1 MTEQTLIVV
10 SNTSPLTN
18 LAAIGRFDLLQKV
31 LGHLHVS
38 RAVAAELTAG
48 GRNWPGAL
56 EVSRSPWIE
65 VHTVQNRYTVDAL
78 RLELDAGE
86 AETIALALEMQADLV
101 LMDEQDGRPGPG
113 HLPQRHQGLVHRPG
127 VVLLPDRPQ
136 LGQRGPVVV
145 CLRGARGVGQ
155 GRQGGAGT
163 SHERMLVR

>member
-1 MTEQTLIVV
+1 MIEQTLIVV

-18 LAAIGRFDLLQKV
+18 LAAIGRFDLLRKV

-38 RAVAAELTAG
+38 RAVTAELAAG

-56 EVSRSPWIE
+56 EVSRSTWIQ

-101 LMDEQDGRPGPG
+101 LMDEQDGRRAAEYLG
-113 HLPQRHQGLVHRPG
+113 LPVMG
-127 VVLLPDRPQ
+127 VVGL
-136 LGQRGPVVV
+136 
-145 CLRGARGVGQ
+145 
-155 GRQGGAGT
+155 
-163 SHERMLVR
+163 LVRSRTT